1 MMAAR
6 QINYASIFGSYVM
19 KTQFEIAKAREEE
32 RTKDADTNAA
42 KHAILQE
49 TVEDYIE
56 QA

>member
-1 MMAAR
+1 MMTAR

-19 KTQFEIAKAREEE
+19 KTQFEIAKAKEAEKAE
-32 RTKDADTNAA
+32 HFDTDN
-42 KHAILQE
+42 KIVVQE

>member
-1 MMAAR
+1 MMAER

-19 KTQFEIAKAREEE
+19 KKQYEIALARK
-32 RTKDADTNAA
+32 TKEAEDTEHFNESVM
-42 KHAILQE
+42 QE

>member
-1 MMAAR
+1 MMAAK

-19 KTQFEIAKAREEE
+19 KKQYQLVRACETEEE
-32 RTKDADTNAA
+32 EAEKTAVV
-42 KHAILQE
+42 QE

>member
-1 MMAAR
+1 MMTAR

-19 KTQFEIAKAREEE
+19 KTQFEIAKAKETEKSE
-32 RTKDADTNAA
+32 RFTDNK
-42 KHAILQE
+42 ILVQE

>member
-1 MMAAR
+1 MMTAR

-19 KTQFEIAKAREEE
+19 KTQFEIAKAKEADRSVCN
-32 RTKDADTNAA
+32 DTNNR
-42 KHAILQE
+42 IVMQE